1 MKHIGL
7 TGGIASGKSTVS
19 AILRELGVPI
29 VDADKTARELSKK
42 GNKVWQAV
50 RENFGSS
57 YFLPDGEMDR
67 KALGDLI
74 FSNSEARER
83 LNRVTHPIIQK
94 EMESKMQQIED
105 NQDVPLAVM
114 DVPLLFES
122 GWQTFMD
129 EVWVVSIPEE
139 MQISRLMKRDRLT
152 REQAL
157 LRINSQ
163 ISLKEKCKMA
173 DRVIDNSGSLEQTKE
188 QIVSILKEFKF
199 WRI

>member
-1 MKHIGL
+1 
-7 TGGIASGKSTVS
+7 
-19 AILRELGVPI
+19 
-29 VDADKTARELSKK
+29 
-42 GNKVWQAV
+42 
-50 RENFGSS
+50 
-57 YFLPDGEMDR
+57 
-67 KALGDLI
+67 
-74 FSNSEARER
+74 
-83 LNRVTHPIIQK
+83 
-94 EMESKMQQIED
+94 MQQIED

>member
-1 MKHIGL
+1 MKRIGL
-7 TGGIASGKSTVS
+7 TGGIATGKSAVS
-19 AILRELGVPI
+19 AILRELGVP
-29 VDADKTARELSKK
+29 VLDADKTARDLSKK

-57 YFLPDGEMDR
+57 YFLLDGEMDR

-74 FSNSEARER
+74 FSNKEAREL
-83 LNRVTHPIIQK
+83 LNRVTHPIIQR
-94 EMESKMQQIED
+94 EMESVIRQIED
-105 NQDVPLAVM
+105 SQNVPLAVM
-114 DVPLLFES
+114 DIPLLFES
-122 GWQTFMD
+122 GWQTFVD
-129 EVWVVSIPEE
+129 EVWVVCIPEE
-139 MQISRLMKRDRLT
+139 MQISRLMVRDGLT

-163 ISLKEKCKMA
+163 MSLKEKCKMA
-173 DRVIDNSGSLEQTKE
+173 DRVIDNSGPLEQTKE